1 MEKELNEFIETY
13 IEGSA
18 IKEITFNNET
28 KKWTVK
34 YNYDVSDDEFAT
46 VKDMIDFFD
55 ADQFGE

>member
-1 MEKELNEFIETY
+1 MEKALNEFIETY
-13 IEGSA
+13 VEDSA
-18 IKEITFNNET
+18 IEEIIFNNKT

-34 YNYDVSDDEFAT
+34 YNYDVPNDEFES